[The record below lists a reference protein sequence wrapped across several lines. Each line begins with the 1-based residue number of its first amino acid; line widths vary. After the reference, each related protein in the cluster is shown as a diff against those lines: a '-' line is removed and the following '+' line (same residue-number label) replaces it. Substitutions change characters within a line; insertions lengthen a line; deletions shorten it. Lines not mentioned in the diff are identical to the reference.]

1 MEITCCSY
9 PIIMQFFENAKN
21 GMETLPSPSPQD
33 SDCILESDS
42 SSVRHTEFIT
52 EALKFSNSRFVE
64 I

>member
-1 MEITCCSY
+1 
-9 PIIMQFFENAKN
+9 MQFFENAKN